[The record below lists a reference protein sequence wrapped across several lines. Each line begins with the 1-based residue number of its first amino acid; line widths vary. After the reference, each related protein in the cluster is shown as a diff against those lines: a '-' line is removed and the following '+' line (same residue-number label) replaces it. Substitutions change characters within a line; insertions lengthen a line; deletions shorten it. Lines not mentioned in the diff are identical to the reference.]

1 MGYDQPL
8 VLKLC
13 RRLKTKAS
21 LSCLKLMNQTS
32 QLGDIV
38 ASAEKSEDSTV
49 LDQTLPEKGR
59 KATQHRSLPHALN
72 FQTGDKP
79 TDVLAMVQTQDQETH
94 GVFAVQ
100 SSSKAY
106 HM

>member
-1 MGYDQPL
+1 MDTITIVIKRVFSNNIISIRNGHGAMWYDQPL

-49 LDQTLPEKGR
+49 LDQRT
-59 KATQHRSLPHALN
+59 T
-72 FQTGDKP
+72 
-79 TDVLAMVQTQDQETH
+79 
-94 GVFAVQ
+94 
-100 SSSKAY
+100 
-106 HM
+106 